1 MEVTAMSQAC
11 IPSVDDETFSAQVLT
26 SDVPVLVEF
35 GAVWCG
41 PCRALGPILTALAQ
55 EGAGRWKVV
64 AVDMDASPGIAAKH
78 SVRGVPTVV
87 VFSKGVEVGRH
98 LGLTRRETL
107 LGLLDRARSATKSAI
122 SSQPMTCTATLQLTA
137 DR

>member
-1 MEVTAMSQAC
+1 MSQVR
-11 IPSVDDETFSAQVLT
+11 IPSVDDETFSAEVLAAA
-26 SDVPVLVEF
+26 VPVLVEF
-35 GAVWCG
+35 GAVWCA
-41 PCRALGPILTALAQ
+41 PCRALEPVLIGLAQ

-78 SVRGVPTVV
+78 SVRGAPTVI

-107 LGLLDRARSATKSAI
+107 RSLVERSSPARGQGEKEEPSTSP
-122 SSQPMTCTATLQLTA
+122 Q
-137 DR
+137 RF